1 MNLPLPILVRAAL
14 KNRLT
19 SLVAED
25 GLWHEQLKAI
35 AITLLPAVSGTVVVN
50 SRVGH
55 RPAPEVDREGLDLAE
70 HGEEGYIE

>member
-14 KNRLT
+14 KNGLT

-25 GLWHEQLKAI
+25 NLWPEQLKAI
-35 AITLLPAVSGTVVVN
+35 AITLLPAVIGPAVVK
-50 SRVGH
+50 SRVGQ

-70 HGEEGYIE
+70 HGEDGCIV